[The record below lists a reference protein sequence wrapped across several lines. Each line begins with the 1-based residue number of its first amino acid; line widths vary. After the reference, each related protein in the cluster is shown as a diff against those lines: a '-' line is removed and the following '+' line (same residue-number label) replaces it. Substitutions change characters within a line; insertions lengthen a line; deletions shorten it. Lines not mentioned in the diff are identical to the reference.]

1 MDLPYIFQPS
11 HPYLQFKENNY
22 FIFSMAIRTNY
33 HSFLIQMEG
42 QRMKV
47 NVGR

>member
-11 HPYLQFKENNY
+11 HPYLQFKKNY

-33 HSFLIQMEG
+33 HSFLIQTGG
-42 QRMKV
+42 QGMIV